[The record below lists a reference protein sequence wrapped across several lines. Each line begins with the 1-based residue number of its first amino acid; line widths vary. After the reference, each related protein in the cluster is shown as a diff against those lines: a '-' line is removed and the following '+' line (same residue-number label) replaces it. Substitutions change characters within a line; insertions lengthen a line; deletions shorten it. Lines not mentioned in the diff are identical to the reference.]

1 MSMMNQRRNNTFMMM
16 VMGVGTHQ
24 TPLCGFL
31 QLYSNTGKMLKFHQ
45 STKGF
50 GTILLLHCVF
60 FAQNCDPASCAG
72 TFF

>member
-31 QLYSNTGKMLKFHQ
+31 QLYSNTGKMVKNHQ
-45 STKGF
+45 STRDF
-50 GTILLLHCVF
+50 GTIRLIHGV